1 MDALRKMTICS
12 TIWILFIF
20 RSGIESVRINSPSAV
35 FHFVRERCFPK
46 QDGSTAGISRTGLL
60 NKGENKLSDH
70 NDVSRVIKK
79 SRRHADGT
87 VAFYVALSTDIAGLG
102 DSEEIPF
109 DQVILNEGE
118 AFDPVFH
125 RFVCPKS
132 GVYMFRSALMSK
144 ANSHI
149 ETEVVKDGTPVFRMY
164 SSGIKTSYHYDQGFN
179 TGITNCEKT
188 QRVWVR
194 VNGNLGTSVRHLFT
208 TFSGYLL
215 WETGASRTEVN
226 TSANITNVAFHSYL
240 GETINDLRV
249 KQTIPFDKVILNE
262 GNGYENNINHRF
274 TCPVDGIYMFQ
285 SSVLSNFGAIET
297 EIVKDGEQF
306 VRMYAAADGQSNDQH
321 DQGFNAG
328 IIHCS
333 KGQNVWV
340 RVSQGASVMQYE
352 FTTFSGYLMWPV
364 GEALTPPELT
374 ERAFNIDPT
383 QIAFN
388 TYLST
393 DAGRIGKKLTVPFD
407 RVSLNEGNGFDIR
420 SHTFICPVHG
430 IYVFQSALKVNS
442 SQMETDI
449 VKNDFSVGRI
459 YARVLAGNSHFD
471 QGYNSVIVDCNRS
484 DRVWVRV
491 GSLSGTFIDYH
502 NTTTFSGFLLW

>member
-1 MDALRKMTICS
+1 MDALRTMTICS

-35 FHFVRERCFPK
+35 FHFVRERYFPK

-70 NDVSRVIKK
+70 NNVSRVIKK

-87 VAFYVALSTDIAGLG
+87 VAFYVTLSTDIAGLG
-102 DSEEIPF
+102 DYEEIPF

-132 GVYMFRSALMSK
+132 GVYMFRSALMSE
-144 ANSHI
+144 ANSHT

-179 TGITNCEKT
+179 TGIINCEKN

-194 VNGNLGTSVRHLFT
+194 VNGNL
-208 TFSGYLL
+208 
-215 WETGASRTEVN
+215 ASPTEVN
-226 TSANITNVAFHSYL
+226 TSENITNVAFHSYL

-249 KQTIPFDKVILNE
+249 KQTIPFDKVLLNE
-262 GNGYENNINHRF
+262 GKGYQSNTF

-285 SSVLSNFGAIET
+285 SSVLSNFEAIET

-340 RVSQGASVMQYE
+340 QVSRGKSVMQYE

-364 GEALTPPELT
+364 EEGLTTPELA
-374 ERAFNIDPT
+374 ERTLDTDPT

-388 TYLST
+388 AYLST
-393 DAGRIGKKLTVPFD
+393 DVGRIGQKVAVPFD
-407 RVSLNEGNGFDIR
+407 RASLNEGNGFDIG
-420 SHTFICPVHG
+420 SHTFTCPVHG
-430 IYVFQSALKVNS
+430 IYVFQSALMVNS
-442 SQMETDI
+442 SQRETDI
-449 VKNDFSVGRI
+449 VKNGNLVGPI
-459 YARVLAGNSHFD
+459 YAGVNNQMGSSHFD
-471 QGYNSVIVDCNRS
+471 QGFNSVIVDCKRS
-484 DRVWVRV
+484 DRVLVRV
-491 GSLSGTFIDYH
+491 GSLSGTAINYH